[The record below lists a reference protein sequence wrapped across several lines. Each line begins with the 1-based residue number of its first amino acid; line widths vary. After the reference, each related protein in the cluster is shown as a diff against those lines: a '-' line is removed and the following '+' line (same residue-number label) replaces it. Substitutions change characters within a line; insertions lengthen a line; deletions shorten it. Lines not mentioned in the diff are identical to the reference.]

1 MCLGREKSTKYSTCK
16 VLMFLGLQK
25 DLWSSFAEDI
35 LEVTRCSH
43 SPGYL
48 QKKNFFSWILELGYH
63 VCATTDDFVSL
74 CLLSA
79 RRQVGLIDG
88 SDARDFFSLL
98 ILIKTFANHFHER
111 ITKGRN
117 GFKQRRLSCRIIFQL
132 QSFS

>member
-1 MCLGREKSTKYSTCK
+1 
-16 VLMFLGLQK
+16 MFLGLQK
-25 DLWSSFAEDI
+25 DLESSFAEDI

-48 QKKNFFSWILELGYH
+48 QKTFSPGNGNL
-63 VCATTDDFVSL
+63 VCETTDDFVSF

-79 RRQVGLIDG
+79 RRQGLIDG
-88 SDARDFFSLL
+88 SDASDCFSLF
-98 ILIKTFANHFHER
+98 ILITTITNHFHER